1 MTGKQTFLIIGASLA
16 GAKAAET
23 LRNEGFEG
31 RVVLVG
37 AEEERPYERPPLSKD
52 YLRGEAGRE
61 RVYVHG
67 EDFYAEHDI
76 ELRPGRTAV
85 DTIASLREVALDDGE
100 RLRHDRLMLA
110 TGAEPRRLAIPG
122 GELDGVHYLRSVGD
136 SDVLRGRL
144 DRGGAV
150 VVVGAGWIGAEVAAS
165 ARQRGLEVTVV
176 APDAVPLERVLGREV
191 GDVYRDIHTEHGVRM
206 LLGTRVE
213 AFEGDGAVERV
224 RTSDG
229 RHLECDFVVVGIGV
243 EPRTQ
248 LAAQAGLA
256 IGDGSCRRASADHCA
271 RCVRRRRRGRRPA
284 PVLPA
289 ADPRRALGQRAAAG
303 AGGRAQHAR
312 RGRALRLPA
321 VLLLRP
327 VRRRDGVLGLRA
339 RLGPGR
345 VCGDPASRE
354 FIAFWLAGDRVQAGM
369 NTGVWDVVDPIQ
381 RLIRDR
387 VAVDD
392 WRLSDPDVPLE
403 QLVPIEGARPHEPP
417 RATSGRGRLDLARHA
432 VTRATR
438 QRRLRGVDRRQ
449 RRHGR
454 DVEPD
459 DLRQGD
465 HRLGPL

>member
-1 MTGKQTFLIIGASLA
+1 MTGKQTFVIVGASLA

-23 LRNEGFEG
+23 LRHEGFEG

-61 RVYVHG
+61 RVYVHD

-76 ELRPGRTAV
+76 ELCLGRAAV
-85 DTIASLREVALDDGE
+85 DMNASLREVALDDGE
-100 RLRHDRLMLA
+100 RLRYDRLLLA

-122 GELDGVHYLRSVGD
+122 GDLDGVHYLRSVEDADG
-136 SDVLRGRL
+136 LRERL

-165 ARQRGLEVTVV
+165 ARQRGLEVTLV
-176 APDAVPLERVLGREV
+176 APEAVPLERVLGREV
-191 GDVYRDIHTEHGVRM
+191 GGVYRDIHTDHGVRM

-229 RHLECDFVVVGIGV
+229 RHLDCDFVVAGIGV
-243 EPRTQ
+243 QPRTQ
-248 LAAQAGLA
+248 LAARAGLS
-256 IGDGSCRRASADHCA
+256 IGDGVLVDEHLQTSAPGVFAAGDVAGAQHPFYRERIRVEHWA
-271 RCVRRRRRGRRPA
+271 NALRQG
-284 PVLPA
+284 PA
-289 ADPRRALGQRAAAG
+289 AARNMLGAAEPYDG
-303 AGGRAQHAR
+303 LPYFFSDQYEVGMEYSGFAR
-312 RGRALRLPA
+312 TWDRVVFRGDAT
-321 VLLLRP
+321 
-327 VRRRDGVLGLRA
+327 G
-339 RLGPGR
+339 
-345 VCGDPASRE
+345 RE

-369 NTGVWDVVDPIQ
+369 NVGVWDVVDPIQ

-403 QLVPIEGARPHEPP
+403 QLVPVEGGTA
-417 RATSGRGRLDLARHA
+417 A
-432 VTRATR
+432 
-438 QRRLRGVDRRQ
+438 
-449 RRHGR
+449 
-454 DVEPD
+454 
-459 DLRQGD
+459 
-465 HRLGPL
+465 